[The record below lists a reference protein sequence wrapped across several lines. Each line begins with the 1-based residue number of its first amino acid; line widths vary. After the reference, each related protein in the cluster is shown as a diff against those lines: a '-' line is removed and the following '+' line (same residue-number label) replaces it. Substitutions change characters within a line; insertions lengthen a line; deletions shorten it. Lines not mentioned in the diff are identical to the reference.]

1 MLMGS
6 QNEPRIGS
14 GRVVRRP
21 GVEGRFQA
29 IGFSDAGCERDSNE
43 DCLLICSSGGLS
55 GYFVFDGMGGQ
66 PAGEAAAM
74 ISADAIRAFLQSSYE
89 RDLGELIKE
98 AIETAQQAVL
108 SRTSDSNLSGMGT
121 TVVGVLKKNEELAL
135 GAVGDSRAYHI
146 KLDSIEQITNDHT
159 LVQQLVD
166 AGKITQSDA
175 MVHPQSHILTRCLG
189 SELGFAV
196 DSKSYVIESADNL
209 QEPAEWI
216 LLCSDGLY
224 GLVSDEEMAAV
235 VTNMGV
241 AEAAKRLIEIARAR
255 GGFDN
260 ITALIVPVKGRLVE
274 KHGGKSK
281 SKGDRWSMEGE
292 VEWHPESS
300 FAPRDVPK
308 VTSKKNW
315 ARYIW
320 RVGVIGALSAVA
332 TVAAYFFLNFTW
344 G

>member
-1 MLMGS
+1 MD
-6 QNEPRIGS
+6 
-14 GRVVRRP
+14 
-21 GVEGRFQA
+21 RFQA
-29 IGFSDAGCERDSNE
+29 VGFTDAGCERDSNE
-43 DCLLICSSGGLS
+43 DCLLICSSGDLS

-74 ISADAIRAFLQSSYE
+74 ISADAIRDFLRSSDE
-89 RDLGELIKE
+89 RDLTELIKE

-108 SRTSDSNLSGMGT
+108 SRTNDSNLSGMGT
-121 TVVGVLKKNEELAL
+121 TVVGVLKSKAELAL

-166 AGKITQSDA
+166 AGKISQSDA

-196 DSKSYVIESADNL
+196 DSKSYFIEFADNL

-235 VTNMGV
+235 VTNMGA
-241 AEAAKRLIEIARAR
+241 AEAATRLIEIARAR

-260 ITALIVPVKGRLVE
+260 ITALIVPVKGRLIE
-274 KHGGKSK
+274 KPGRK
-281 SKGDRWSMEGE
+281 SKGKGERWSMDGDAEL
-292 VEWHPESS
+292 HRESS
-300 FAPRDVPK
+300 FTPVDVPK
-308 VTSKKNW
+308 VASKKEW
-315 ARYIW
+315 ARHIW
-320 RVGVIGALSAVA
+320 RVGVIGVLSAVA
-332 TVAAYFFLNFTW
+332 TIVAYFFLNFRW